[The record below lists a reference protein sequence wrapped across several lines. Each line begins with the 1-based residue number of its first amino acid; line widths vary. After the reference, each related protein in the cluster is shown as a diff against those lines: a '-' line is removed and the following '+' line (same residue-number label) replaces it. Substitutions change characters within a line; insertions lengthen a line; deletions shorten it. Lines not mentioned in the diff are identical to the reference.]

1 MRDPVTTS
9 GKMTRPLLGNPFST
23 TMLVFTLVTSLACP
37 SFVFTSS
44 SRSWKVSVLPRTCS
58 GSGSGLLMS
67 SSQARGIPKSLSATS
82 MTLSTADGRLD
93 NNSTAFSTSPPVNVL
108 QRNRV
113 FNLTITVH
121 FCNYLLSL
129 MRPMTSNSPSTSM
142 VPLKSDETHS
152 LRSGCWL
159 SKCPSP
165 SQNQVAL
172 PDRLKLPKEQGF
184 TTVSFDSPTQATPR
198 ESV

>member
-1 MRDPVTTS
+1 
-9 GKMTRPLLGNPFST
+9 
-23 TMLVFTLVTSLACP
+23 
-37 SFVFTSS
+37 
-44 SRSWKVSVLPRTCS
+44 
-58 GSGSGLLMS
+58 
-67 SSQARGIPKSLSATS
+67 
-82 MTLSTADGRLD
+82 
-93 NNSTAFSTSPPVNVL
+93 
-108 QRNRV
+108 
-113 FNLTITVH
+113 
-121 FCNYLLSL
+121 

-142 VPLKSDETHS
+142 VSLKSDKTHS

-198 ESV
+198 ESVWSQVFARDGCKKAEKKKAGKIIAGHKFRLESSKSRHGDITVVPNTSRRKQTCGQAPPTTPTTPPHRNARECKKYTLFNV